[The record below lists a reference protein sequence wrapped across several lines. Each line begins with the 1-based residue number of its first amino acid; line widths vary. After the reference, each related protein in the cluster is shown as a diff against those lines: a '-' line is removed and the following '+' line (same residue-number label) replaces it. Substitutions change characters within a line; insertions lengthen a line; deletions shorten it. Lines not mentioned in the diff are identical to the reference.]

1 MSYPAHA
8 PPLSPA
14 EGPVTAAS
22 ALELVGNTP
31 LVELRHLRD
40 GVATRVRLF
49 GKLEGFNPGGSVKD
63 RAALRMVQDGLAR
76 GRLVPGKTIL
86 DSTSGNTGIA
96 LAWIGAALGY
106 PVKLVMPSNVSVER
120 KRVVAAFG
128 AEVVYSDPL
137 EGSDGAI
144 RLCRKILAEDPD
156 RYFKPDQYNNPANPL
171 AHYETTGPEI
181 WRQTDGAVTHFV
193 ASIGTSGTIM
203 GTGRYL
209 KEQNPAVQ
217 VIAAEPEDAFHGI
230 EGLKHMASSIVP
242 GIYVPADHDLKIGI
256 STDDAYSMVYRLG
269 REEGLLLGQS
279 SGAAYVAALEVARG
293 LEEGTLVVL
302 FPDFG
307 DRYLSTNLWLG
318 WQSLDGGHP

>member
-1 MSYPAHA
+1 MLPASHA
-8 PPLSPA
+8 GALAPG
-14 EGPVTAAS
+14 EGPAVARS
-22 ALELVGNTP
+22 VLSLVGNTP
-31 LVELRHLRD
+31 LIELRRVRD
-40 GVATRVRLF
+40 GVAAGVRIF
-49 GKLEGFNPGGSVKD
+49 AKLEGFNPGGSVKD
-63 RAALRMVQDGLAR
+63 RAAKRMIEDGLAR
-76 GRLVPGKTIL
+76 KALVPGKTIL

-156 RYFKPDQYNNPANPL
+156 RYFKPDQYNNPANSL

-181 WRQTDGAVTHFV
+181 WRQTDGAVTHYV
-193 ASIGTSGTIM
+193 SSIGTGGTVM

-209 KEQNPAVQ
+209 KEQNPALE
-217 VIAAEPEDAFHGI
+217 VIAAEPDDAFHGI

-242 GIYVPADHDLKIGI
+242 GIFHEAELDRKLGVA
-256 STDDAYSMVYRLG
+256 TDDAYNMVYRLG

-279 SGAAYVAALEVARG
+279 SGAAHVVALRVARE
-293 LEEGTLVVL
+293 LREGMVVVL

-307 DRYLSTNLWLG
+307 DRYLSTNLWFG
-318 WQSLDGGHP
+318 WQKLDGGQP